1 MVFRTQQDVLKV
13 LIHNL
18 VKDHWHNHKEL
29 NLERL
34 TKEGDRKACELFHKA
49 SDERTLASM
58 RLLVQYQLDCFQKPD
73 DTPFT
78 EDITEALN
86 AYWQERYIGK
96 ERETLR
102 QDVETFLR
110 SRPHYQ
116 SADALYQ
123 SADGLW
129 KDLQVSV
136 PYLRDW
142 PYNEVPVK
150 YICTIRESTLLLRTH
165 LLRVKKDEL
174 EIAYLR
180 GEIEDH
186 WEYLLTYLDWPT
198 VPKPLTAAQS
208 RWKASF
214 QSVLEECK
222 LLHYRFLSPPLSMSM
237 ADYKFRVHTYACN
250 LIPENDILKYAVNW
264 DDRQTFWTI
273 FQAYCVG
280 SERGDWAKL
289 FALPSLTPTMER
301 MKPLVL
307 EVFERFQGS
316 SKEKLM
322 QLLEQSLVYDFE
334 SDGVL
339 DLRSAS
345 AFWRLR
351 KAWLSC
357 NEDEENVMWTYV
369 FHDLRK
375 DPYPQDIGAYRTTR
389 YKR

>member
-1 MVFRTQQDVLKV
+1 MVFRTQQDVLKE

-18 VKDHWHNHKEL
+18 VKDHWHYHEEL
-29 NLERL
+29 DLEGL
-34 TKEGDRKACELFHKA
+34 TKEGDRKACKLFYKA

-58 RLLVQYQLDCFQKPD
+58 RLLVQYQWDCFQKPD

-110 SRPHYQ
+110 FPFKYENGQ
-116 SADALYQ
+116 ALWH
-123 SADGLW
+123 A
-129 KDLQVSV
+129 LQVSV

-150 YICTIRESTLLLRTH
+150 YICTIRKATH
-165 LLRVKKDEL
+165 LLRGKKDL
-174 EIAYLR
+174 LNRAYLH
-180 GEIEDH
+180 GEIEDN
-186 WEYLLTYLDWPT
+186 WDYLLTYLDWPT
-198 VPKPLTAAQS
+198 VPKQLTAAQS

-237 ADYKFRVHTYACN
+237 ADYKFRVHTYTCK
-250 LIPENDILKYAVNW
+250 LIPEDDILKYAVNW
-264 DDRQTFWTI
+264 DDVQTFWTI

-301 MKPLVL
+301 LKPLVL
-307 EVFERFQGS
+307 EAFQSFQGS
-316 SKEKLM
+316 NKQELI
-322 QLLEQSLVYDFE
+322 LHIENTVVFE
-334 SDGVL
+334 VDAAVL
-339 DLRSAS
+339 NLRAS
-345 AFWRLR
+345 AFWRLW
-351 KAWLSC
+351 KAWLRG
-357 NEDEENVMWTYV
+357 NKDEENVMWTYV

-375 DPYPQDIGAYRTTR
+375 DPYP
-389 YKR
+389 